1 MTWNIAAGSGGLPG
15 VAEVIRNARPDVVA
29 LQEVDVHWS
38 ERSAFA
44 DQAAELGD
52 ALGMQVRFG
61 RIYGLAGAPSA
72 PLREFGLAILSRHP
86 IVEFRNHVLPRLS
99 TQSSASEPEL
109 LPGFLEAVVQVDDT
123 RMRVFNTHLDYR
135 ADARVRVVQVAGMLT
150 VMNQADGP
158 VVLMGDLNAPPTAA
172 ELQPLFGRLRDVW
185 REPEGIPA
193 GFTYPASK
201 PIRRIDYILTSP
213 HLRALEVQVP
223 PVQAS
228 DHRPV
233 VATVEITSGVVSN

>member
-1 MTWNIAAGSGGLPG
+1 MTWNIAAGSGGLPA
-15 VAEVIRNARPDVVA
+15 VAEVIRDARPDVVA
-29 LQEVDVHWS
+29 LQEIDVHWS

-44 DQAAELGD
+44 DQAAALGD
-52 ALGMQVRFG
+52 ALDMQVRFG
-61 RIYGLAGAPSA
+61 RIYGLPGASSA

-86 IVEFRNHVLPRLS
+86 IVEFRNHVMPRLS

-109 LPGFLEAVVQVDDT
+109 LPGFLEAVVQVDGT

-135 ADARVRVVQVAGMLT
+135 ADSRVRVLQVAGMLKLMT
-150 VMNQADGP
+150 QADGP

-172 ELQPLFGRLRDVW
+172 ELQPLFSRLRDVW
-185 REPEGIPA
+185 REPEGVGA
-193 GFTYPASK
+193 GFTYPAAK
-201 PIRRIDYILTSP
+201 PVRRIDYILTSP

-233 VATVEITSGVVSN
+233 IARVEITSGVVSK